1 MAIMSDLRAGQRR
14 GDVVARRPEALPEDA
29 GQPVAAAPVVS
40 AAMPPAPSGV
50 LPGEEQVTTQDT
62 FRQLAPQE
70 QAALRQKYDRGGHAG
85 TLSYDDWLSEN
96 FGELPPQ
103 DRAATMRASAKA
115 TPRTQVARN
124 PSLPPETNSELAE
137 RRKAAGKPL
146 PEGRAARQYTPEQR
160 ATMRQNVEN
169 PDIEM
174 DAFGGSYSM
183 AGDGSKARRA
193 PNPELMKAAAAIA
206 DDQGEKS
213 DSYVLALAQ
222 AMGIDAINYGDD
234 MDLLRSDVMR
244 EKAKH
249 DKLGQYLGVRENGMG
264 GFVYA
269 EDADQRKRGREQ
281 FDATLTPQQRNNQA
295 ISISRAYAGVITPQ
309 EEAALDAAVR
319 TPGGMAQIR
328 DLRMQLQR
336 RQQQK
341 SWKNHLDRVAGQA
354 MGRDMANPERARGLM
369 IRSLADAVRSGDPMA
384 QAAAYSMMGQP
395 MLAMRAIDAGMSD
408 RRSAAEL
415 AGIQAQMVGQ
425 AGNDPQTLA
434 AQMNKEIESALALG
448 KPSQQAQQLTLI
460 FQKAGYP
467 AEQIPQ
473 AVNDVLVERFAT
485 TDPKHP
491 AVAAAIQAKLKEGRG
506 AWLQWAETVM
516 GMPQDEAIA
525 VYDKM
530 VGTWEDT
537 GRRAVENAGGAVAAG
552 ASAIGGAAGAV
563 GRAVQGAARAAAG
576 GGFGPQAFGTGR

>member
-1 MAIMSDLRAGQRR
+1 MAIMSDLRASQRR
-14 GDVVARRPEALPEDA
+14 GGVVARRPETLPEDA
-29 GQPVAAAPVVS
+29 GQPVVAAPMVP
-40 AAMPPAPSGV
+40 AAIPPAPSGV

-62 FRQLAPQE
+62 FRQLAPEE
-70 QAALRQKYDRGGHAG
+70 QAALRQKYEGGGHSG
-85 TLSYDDWLSEN
+85 TMSYDDWLSEN

-115 TPRTQVARN
+115 TPRVQAGRN
-124 PSLPPETNSELAE
+124 PSLPPETNSPLAE
-137 RRKAAGKPL
+137 RRRAAGKPL

-174 DAFGGSYSM
+174 APFGGSYSM

-193 PNPELMKAAAAIA
+193 PNPQLMEEAAAIA
-206 DDQGEKS
+206 ADQGEKS
-213 DSYVLALAQ
+213 DSYVLTLAQ
-222 AMGIDAINYGDD
+222 AMGIDAAQYGDD

-264 GFVYA
+264 GFVYV
-269 EDADQRKRGREQ
+269 EDPAQRQRGRDQ

-295 ISISRAYAGVITPQ
+295 ISIRRAYAGVITPE
-309 EEAALDAAVR
+309 EEAALVAAVR
-319 TPGGMAQIR
+319 SPGGMATIR
-328 DLRMQLQR
+328 DLRMELQA
-336 RQQQK
+336 RQKQQ

-354 MGRDMANPERARGLM
+354 LGRDMANPERARGFM
-369 IRSLADAVRSGDPMA
+369 IRSLAEAVRSGDPMA

-415 AGIQAQMVGQ
+415 AGIQAQMAGQ

-467 AEQIPQ
+467 PEQIPQ
-473 AVNDVLVERFAT
+473 AVNDVLVERFAA
-485 TDPKHP
+485 TDPAHP
-491 AVAAAIQAKLKEGRG
+491 AVQSVMQAKLKEGRG
-506 AWLQWAETVM
+506 AWMQWAQSVM
-516 GMPQDEAIA
+516 GLTAEQAQAAYDKEVGTPQDA
-525 VYDKM
+525 
-530 VGTWEDT
+530 
-537 GRRAVENAGGAVAAG
+537 GRRAAENA
-552 ASAIGGAAGAV
+552 
-563 GRAVQGAARAAAG
+563 QRAAAG
-576 GGFGPQAFGTGR
+576 WVGAAQGFVQGLTGGGIPPQSFGTGK